1 MHLSEAIHGFYL
13 YQLSA
18 NYSPIT
24 AKGYNRLLS
33 ILARYL
39 DNPVLNTITTEQI
52 TDFFAHLRQNGNSE
66 TTVHTYWRTIRS
78 FYNWA
83 SSELSIERPDH
94 IPSPRHAVAA
104 ITPFTV
110 DEIKALLKHA
120 KSKRHTALILV
131 LLDTGLR
138 VSECARL
145 TVADCDLESGTV
157 QVRAWHN
164 GRKSRPRTVRLGNL
178 ARRAVWA
185 YIANRTD
192 PITPNAPLFVTDD
205 GKPLERFGIAK
216 ILKRIAANA
225 GVAQCNPHKFRH
237 TFAIQYLRNGGDIFT
252 LQELLG
258 HASLSMVRHYL
269 AISQMDIDTAHR
281 RASPVDNWRL

>member
-1 MHLSEAIHGFYL
+1 MQLSQAIHGFYL
-13 YQLSA
+13 YQTSA

-24 AKGYNRLLS
+24 ANGYNRILS
-33 ILARYL
+33 IWARHL
-39 DNPVLNTITTEQI
+39 DNPALDTITTEHI
-52 TDFFAHLRQNGNSE
+52 TTFFAHLRQIGNSE

-83 SSELSIERPDH
+83 SNELNIERPDN
-94 IPSPRHAVAA
+94 IPAPRHALPA
-104 ITPFTV
+104 ITPFTL

-120 KSKRHTALILV
+120 KSKRQTALILV

-138 VSECARL
+138 VSESARL
-145 TVADCDLESGTV
+145 TIADCNLESGAV

-185 YIANRTD
+185 YIATRTD

-216 ILKRIAANA
+216 ILKRIANNA
-225 GVAQCNPHKFRH
+225 GVSQCHPHKFRH

-258 HASLSMVRHYL
+258 HASLSMVRRYL
-269 AISQMDIDTAHR
+269 AISQTDIDTAHR